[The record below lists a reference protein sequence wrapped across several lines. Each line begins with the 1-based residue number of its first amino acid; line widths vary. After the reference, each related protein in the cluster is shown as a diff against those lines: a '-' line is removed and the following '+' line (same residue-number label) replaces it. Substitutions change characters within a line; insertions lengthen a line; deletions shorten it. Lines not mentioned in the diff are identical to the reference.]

1 MRYFILG
8 GTGFVG
14 QYLVKFILDQGDHVT
29 SLVRDESK
37 IKHSSPNFELIKG
50 DPLKQGEWQK
60 DAAGCDVIINLV
72 GSPIMTAWN
81 DKAKEIILSSRVDS
95 TNNVVLALK
104 DSEPKTFICA
114 NAVGYFGSRGDEM
127 IDDYASS
134 GKDFLS
140 DVCVKWQE
148 AAMGAENLGHRV
160 VVSRF
165 AAVLGPG
172 GGALAQMMSVFKLGM
187 GGKLGNGKQWFP
199 WVHIFDLA
207 RALHFL
213 SGKKEIKGPV
223 NICSPKPVTNAHFT
237 RALGKALNRPALLR
251 VPGFGLKMRFGE
263 AANVL
268 LASQRCVPKVL
279 HEAGFEFKFEDLEAA
294 LADIVPQWK

>member
-1 MRYFILG
+1 MNFFILG

-14 QYLVKFILDQGDHVT
+14 NFLIKFILDQGDDVT
-29 SLVRDESK
+29 ALVRDESK
-37 IKHSSPNFELIKG
+37 IKIRSPNLEPVKG
-50 DPLKQGEWQK
+50 DPLKQGDWQK
-60 DAAGCDVIINLV
+60 ELVRSDVIINLV
-72 GSPIMTAWN
+72 GSPIMTTWT
-81 DKAKEIILSSRVDS
+81 DKAKKMILSSRVDS
-95 TNNVVLALK
+95 TNNVVTALK
-104 DSEPKTFICA
+104 DSGPKTFICA

-127 IDDYASS
+127 ITDYASP

-172 GGALAQMMSVFKLGM
+172 GGALDQMMPVFKRGM

-199 WVHIFDLA
+199 WVHIFDLT
-207 RALHFL
+207 RALYFL
-213 SGKKEIKGPV
+213 SRKKEIKGPV
-223 NICSPKPVTNAHFT
+223 NICSPKPVTNEHFT
-237 RALGKALNRPALLR
+237 HALGRALNRPTLFR
-251 VPGFGLKMRFGE
+251 VPGFGLKLRFGE

-268 LASQRCVPKVL
+268 LASQRCIPKVL
-279 HEAGFEFKFEDLEAA
+279 HEAGFEFKFEDIEAA
-294 LADIVPQWK
+294 LADIVHQWK